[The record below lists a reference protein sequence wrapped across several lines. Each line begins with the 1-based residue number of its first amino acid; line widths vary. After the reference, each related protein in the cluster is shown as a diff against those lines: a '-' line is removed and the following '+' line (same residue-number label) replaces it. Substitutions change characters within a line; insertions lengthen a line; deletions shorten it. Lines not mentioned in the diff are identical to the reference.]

1 MAPQIRA
8 WRRNADL
15 CRCAAQKVGDRSP
28 MRLRTAQNKLKIEHS
43 IIDGVRKM
51 LERLLDSN
59 PEIRSVI
66 PGVIRP
72 VRDARGKIQV
82 RVTVP
87 TQNGWKAIAL
97 SRGARPEWVISTDM
111 GKEALER
118 ELKKAAE

>member
-1 MAPQIRA
+1 
-8 WRRNADL
+8 
-15 CRCAAQKVGDRSP
+15 
-28 MRLRTAQNKLKIEHS
+28 MRLRTSQNKLKIEHS
-43 IIDGVRKM
+43 IIDGVRGM
-51 LERLLDSN
+51 LERLLAAN

-97 SRGARPEWVISTDM
+97 SAGARQELFISTAWP
-111 GKEALER
+111 KERLAEAIEKAL
-118 ELKKAAE
+118 AD